1 MYIRAKFKIWFCWYL
16 AEFIFGL
23 TLAIL
28 GALALMNTHYDHP
41 VNYEEVAELFFQLF
55 PRKVE
60 MENLIF
66 DLWYVMIYVKNKYL
80 Q

>member
-1 MYIRAKFKIWFCWYL
+1 MRT
-16 AEFIFGL
+16 ER
-23 TLAIL
+23 L
-28 GALALMNTHYDHP
+28 GALSLMNTHYDHP

-66 DLWYVMIYVKNKYL
+66 DL
-80 Q
+80 

>member
-1 MYIRAKFKIWFCWYL
+1 MYIRAKFKIWFSWHL